1 MSDKPFKLA
10 KVIGPVA
17 IIASAV
23 SQEYGAGINAVATQS
38 IGSYP
43 AILNLVPAIMFIT
56 GLFMLPKVFMYQK
69 FGKVASRSGGQY
81 VWISRT
87 TTPEVGFIVHFLYW
101 IGIVSAIGFISYTV
115 GSTLAST
122 LVSLGISSGAW
133 FATFTGHIVLG
144 LALIWSFFLIHYT
157 GVRSYGVVVTLLFA
171 LVLLGAII
179 SMVAGFG
186 TANSVYTGYLSSQI
200 FHGTIP
206 SYTTPPLTYSDIFG
220 TVTLFIFAYAG
231 ISAAPLLGGE
241 AKDPKKDMPRGIFL
255 AWLIALVLFTLVSL
269 AVFHAITGGQVFALI
284 KSKYSY
290 YATIPGILSIS
301 EPKLIGAIFSII
313 VTIIIMKT
321 IMPQLL
327 TSSRTLFA
335 WGQDKILPE
344 IFTHTN
350 KFKAPDFS
358 LLVCALFAS
367 IYLVYTTSVGVSA
380 VDVRSLSVLLEM
392 MALGAGVLLISTKS
406 SKKEWEKEVTTIGAI
421 IAGLAGI
428 IVTLIIIPSV
438 AVVPHVSIL
447 LQPSFQVILVI
458 VIGFLI
464 YEIAKMYNKRTK
476 NIDLN
481 DLIKKEL
488 PLE

>member
-56 GLFMLPKVFMYQK
+56 GLLMLPKVFMYQK

-206 SYTTPPLTYSDIFG
+206 SYTTPP
-220 TVTLFIFAYAG
+220 
-231 ISAAPLLGGE
+231 
-241 AKDPKKDMPRGIFL
+241 
-255 AWLIALVLFTLVSL
+255 
-269 AVFHAITGGQVFALI
+269 
-284 KSKYSY
+284 
-290 YATIPGILSIS
+290 
-301 EPKLIGAIFSII
+301 
-313 VTIIIMKT
+313 
-321 IMPQLL
+321 
-327 TSSRTLFA
+327 
-335 WGQDKILPE
+335 
-344 IFTHTN
+344 
-350 KFKAPDFS
+350 
-358 LLVCALFAS
+358 
-367 IYLVYTTSVGVSA
+367 
-380 VDVRSLSVLLEM
+380 
-392 MALGAGVLLISTKS
+392 
-406 SKKEWEKEVTTIGAI
+406 
-421 IAGLAGI
+421 
-428 IVTLIIIPSV
+428 
-438 AVVPHVSIL
+438 
-447 LQPSFQVILVI
+447 
-458 VIGFLI
+458 
-464 YEIAKMYNKRTK
+464 
-476 NIDLN
+476 
-481 DLIKKEL
+481 
-488 PLE
+488 